1 MFHLNDKFKK
11 KLSPATW
18 RNMVSA
24 FLNNMCGDGCIDVV
38 KPEEPNSGNPPRIT
52 IRWRNFIDALAQR
65 GYSMA
70 QENTYA
76 TGTTEETLANA
87 QALAQEAPKP
97 DKYVNE
103 TVETDNTEQQIAD
116 NLVALIGVS
125 KKVAREDHRHKLETE
140 QGTAKFRPESGM
152 QTSTMPSDTLPS
164 GEQFALKTDT
174 WKPDNTD
181 GFTKLEISRIEED
194 AVNGMHYL
202 YYREVKYSKNGNPIE
217 VGAEIGAVAVMA

>member
-1 MFHLNDKFKK
+1 MFHLNDNFKK

-24 FLNNMCGDGCIDVV
+24 FLNNLCGDGCIDVV
-38 KPEEPNSGNPPRIT
+38 KPEEPNSGNPPKIM

-76 TGTTEETLANA
+76 TGTGEETLANA

-116 NLVALIGVS
+116 NLIALIGVS

-140 QGTAKFRPESGM
+140 QGTAKFRPGSGT

-164 GEQFALKTDT
+164 GSQFALKTDT
-174 WKPDNTD
+174 WKPDNTN
-181 GFTKLEISRIEED
+181 GFNMLVVSRIEHD
-194 AVNGMHYL
+194 TDNGVHYM
-202 YYREVKYSKNGNPIE
+202 YYRQVKYSKNGNPIE

>member
-1 MFHLNDKFKK
+1 
-11 KLSPATW
+11 
-18 RNMVSA
+18 MVSS
-24 FLNNMCGDGCIDVV
+24 FLNNLCGDGCIDVV

-76 TGTTEETLANA
+76 TGQTSAEKLANA
-87 QALAQEAPKP
+87 QALAQEAPKS

-103 TVETDNTEQQIAD
+103 TVGTGNTEQNIAD
-116 NLVALIGVS
+116 NLIDLIGVS

-140 QGTAKFRPESGM
+140 QGTAKFRPSSGT

-164 GEQFALKTDT
+164 GSQFALKTDT
-174 WKPDNTD
+174 WKPNNKD

-194 AVNGMHYL
+194 TVNGVHYM
-202 YYREVKYSKNGNPIE
+202 YYRQVKYSKNGNPIE
-217 VGAEIGAVAVMA
+217 VGEEIGAVAVMA

>member
-1 MFHLNDKFKK
+1 MFHLNDNFKK

-24 FLNNMCGDGCIDVV
+24 FLNNLCGDGCIDVV
-38 KPEEPNSGNPPRIT
+38 KPEEPNSGNPPKIT

-76 TGTTEETLANA
+76 TGTGEETLANA
-87 QALAQEAPKP
+87 QALAQEAPKS

-116 NLVALIGVS
+116 NLIALIGVS

-140 QGTAKFRPESGM
+140 QGTAKFRPESGT

-164 GEQFALKTDT
+164 GSQFALKTDT
-174 WKPDNTD
+174 WKPDNTN
-181 GFTKLEISRIEED
+181 GFNMLVVSRIEHD
-194 AVNGMHYL
+194 TDNGVHYM
-202 YYREVKYSKNGNPIE
+202 YYRQVKYSKNGNPIE

>member
-1 MFHLNDKFKK
+1 MFHLNDNFKK

-24 FLNNMCGDGCIDVV
+24 FLNNLCGDGCIDVV
-38 KPEEPNSGNPPRIT
+38 KPEEPNSGNPPKIT

-76 TGTTEETLANA
+76 TGTGEETLANA
-87 QALAQEAPKP
+87 QALAQEAPKS

-116 NLVALIGVS
+116 NLIALIGES

-140 QGTAKFRPESGM
+140 QGTAKFRPESGT

-164 GEQFALKTDT
+164 GSQFDLKTDT
-174 WKPDNTD
+174 WKPDNTN
-181 GFTKLEISRIEED
+181 GFNMLVVSRIEHD
-194 AVNGMHYL
+194 TDNGVHYM
-202 YYREVKYSKNGNPIE
+202 YYRQVKYSKNGNPIE

>member
-1 MFHLNDKFKK
+1 
-11 KLSPATW
+11 
-18 RNMVSA
+18 MVSA
-24 FLNNMCGDGCIDVV
+24 FLNNLCGDGCIDVV

-76 TGTTEETLANA
+76 TGQTSADTLANA
-87 QALAQEAPKP
+87 QALAQEAPKS

-103 TVETDNTEQQIAD
+103 TAESGNTEQQIAD
-116 NLVALIGVS
+116 NLIALIGVS
-125 KKVAREDHRHKLETE
+125 KKVAREDHRHKLEME
-140 QGTAKFRPESGM
+140 QGTAKFRPSSGT

-164 GEQFALKTDT
+164 GSQFALKTDT
-174 WKPDNTD
+174 WKPNNTD
-181 GFTKLEISRIEED
+181 GFAKLEISRIEED

-202 YYREVKYSKNGNPIE
+202 YYRQVKYSKNGNPIE

>member
-1 MFHLNDKFKK
+1 MFHLNDNFKK
-11 KLSPATW
+11 KLSPSKW
-18 RNMVSA
+18 RNKVSM
-24 FLNNMCGDGCIDVV
+24 FLNNLCGDGCIDVV
-38 KPEEPNSGNPPRIT
+38 KPEEPNSGNPPRIV
-52 IRWRNFIDALAQR
+52 IRWRNFIDAIAQK

-76 TGTTEETLANA
+76 TGTAEGTLANA
-87 QALAQEAPKP
+87 QALAQEAPKS

-103 TVETDNTEQQIAD
+103 TVETGNTEQQIAD
-116 NLVALIGVS
+116 NLIALIGVS

-140 QGTAKFRPESGM
+140 QGTAKFRPSSGT

-164 GEQFALKTDT
+164 GSQFALKTDT
-174 WKPDNTD
+174 WKPNNTD

-194 AVNGMHYL
+194 TVNGVHYL
-202 YYREVKYSKNGNPIE
+202 YYRQVKYSKNGNPIE

>member
-1 MFHLNDKFKK
+1 
-11 KLSPATW
+11 
-18 RNMVSA
+18 MVSA
-24 FLNNMCGDGCIDVV
+24 FLNNLCGDGCIDVV

-76 TGTTEETLANA
+76 TGTGAETLANA

-103 TVETDNTEQQIAD
+103 TVASSNTAQQIAD
-116 NLVALIGVS
+116 NLIALIGTSDKVS
-125 KKVAREDHRHKLETE
+125 RADHQHLLTVA
-140 QGTAKFRPESGM
+140 QGTPKFRDPS
-152 QTSTMPSDTLPS
+152 QVADYTSKMPSDTLPS
-164 GEQFALKTDT
+164 GSQFALKTDT
-174 WKPDNTD
+174 WKPNNTD

-194 AVNGMHYL
+194 TVNGVHYL
-202 YYREVKYSKNGNPIE
+202 YYRQVKYSKNGNPIE
-217 VGAEIGAVAVMA
+217 VGAEIGAVAILA

>member
-1 MFHLNDKFKK
+1 MFHLNDNFKK

-24 FLNNMCGDGCIDVV
+24 FLNNLCGDGCIDVV
-38 KPEEPNSGNPPRIT
+38 KPEEPNSGNPPKIT

-76 TGTTEETLANA
+76 TGTGEETLANA

-116 NLVALIGVS
+116 NLIALIGVS

-140 QGTAKFRPESGM
+140 QGTAKFRPESGT

-164 GEQFALKTDT
+164 GSQFALKTDT
-174 WKPDNTD
+174 WKPDNTN
-181 GFTKLEISRIEED
+181 GFNMLVVSRIEHD
-194 AVNGMHYL
+194 TDNGVHYM
-202 YYREVKYSKNGNPIE
+202 YYRQVKYSKNGNPIE
-217 VGAEIGAVAVMA
+217 VGTEIGAVAVMA

>member
-18 RNMVSA
+18 RNMVSM
-24 FLNNMCGDGCIDVV
+24 FLNNLCGDGCIDVV

-76 TGTTEETLANA
+76 TGTTAETLANA
-87 QALAQEAPKP
+87 QALAQEAPKS

-140 QGTAKFRPESGM
+140 QGTAKFRPESGT

-194 AVNGMHYL
+194 AANGVHYL

-217 VGAEIGAVAVMA
+217 VGAEIGAVALMA